1 MSRFGLEK
9 EEEVGVLL
17 QLPVVGE
24 VTLGRIDFL
33 EVLFDFML
41 L

>member
-9 EEEVGVLL
+9 KEEVGVLL
-17 QLPVVGE
+17 QLSVIGE
-24 VTLGRIDFL
+24 MTLGGIDIL
-33 EVLFDFML
+33 KMPLDFML